1 MNASVDLSQSG
12 PSNAFEF
19 RLLNAFQRDF
29 PLVSR
34 PYAALAE
41 QFGCDEASVIT
52 SLQQLQQGGAISRI
66 GAVFRPN
73 AVGASALAAL
83 AVPGERLAEVAA
95 FVSARSEVNH
105 NYEREHHYNLWFVA
119 TAATLEL
126 LHAAL
131 HQIELACDCG
141 AVLILPMLE
150 DFHIDLGFDLS
161 ASGPH
166 YRQQSPVTEPP
177 AISAKDH
184 SDGILPL
191 DETEKT
197 LLAALQHGLPLVAR
211 PFATLGVAEELALA
225 TIARWCQ
232 QGVIKRFGVIVRHH
246 ELGFSANAMVVWDV
260 PDAEVSAVGRK
271 IAASGRVTLCYRR
284 PRQLPHWP
292 YNLFC
297 MIHGKDRADVEARIT
312 ALAEACCL
320 SHYTHTTLFS
330 QRRFKQRGAH
340 YMNPAVTTKTVIAGM
355 SIARPD
361 INKETLHG

>member
-52 SLQQLQQGGAISRI
+52 SLQQMQQGGSISRI

-131 HQIELACDCG
+131 HQIELDCDCG

-150 DFHIDLGFDLS
+150 DFHIDLGFDLT
-161 ASGPH
+161 ASGAH
-166 YRQQSPVTEPP
+166 YRQQSVALPPP
-177 AISAKDH
+177 AIAATQH
-184 SDGILPL
+184 EGLVQL
-191 DETEKT
+191 DQAEKI
-197 LLAALQHGLPLVAR
+197 LLAALQNGLPLVAQ
-211 PFATLGVAEELALA
+211 PFAALGVTEELALA
-225 TIARWCQ
+225 TIAGWCQ
-232 QGVIKRFGVIVRHH
+232 AGVIKRFGVIVRHH
-246 ELGFSANAMVVWDV
+246 ELGFNANAMVVWDV

-312 ALAEACCL
+312 ALAEACGL
-320 SHYTHTTLFS
+320 AHYVHTTLFS

-340 YMNPAVTTKTVIAGM
+340 YMNPDVTAKTVMAGM
-355 SIARPD
+355 SIARPE
-361 INKETLHG
+361 INQETLHG